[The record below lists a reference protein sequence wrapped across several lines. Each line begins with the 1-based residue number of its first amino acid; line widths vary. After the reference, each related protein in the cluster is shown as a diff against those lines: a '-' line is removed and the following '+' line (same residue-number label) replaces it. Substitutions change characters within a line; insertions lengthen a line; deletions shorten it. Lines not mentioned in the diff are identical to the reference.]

1 MKYLHEDL
9 TNEIISA
16 FYEVY
21 NKLGYCFLE
30 KVYENALIIEFI
42 SRGLTCEKQKLIKV
56 YYDNKVVGEYFADII
71 VENKVILELKASES
85 LCKEHTYQL
94 INYLKATNI
103 EVGLLLNFGKKPQ
116 IARRIFTNNNGE

>member
-21 NKLGYCFLE
+21 NKLGYGFLE

-116 IARRIFTNNNGE
+116 IARRIFTNNNGK